1 MATTPPGGTG
11 EGDGL
16 ENSNITPEMETAALN
31 LLNLQAH
38 MSGEQPSSSDSGA
51 SNTQRA
57 TPAGDDGGEPH
68 GASEAQRTQAF
79 QWLRGGSDTSGE
91 SSAASNAGSG
101 NDAADGTPNEE
112 AAQPLPSEGAPEGD
126 MDVPEDD
133 GPNDGVP
140 EDDDSEDGSSEGS
153 ISAGTLD
160 FSSSPRIKQEQ
171 SPSPD
176 ILSEASSSSRSRK
189 RRRDTSNE
197 SEDSEERKRAKKRDE
212 KRDKKERKRQKKK
225 EKREKRREKKRQK
238 KRERATRRNILLGLQ
253 ISTTS
258 AQSGSSTSASAHPH
272 EATAIVNG
280 LPTPTTPSDP
290 DWDAPST
297 DGVSTSRLHAPY
309 PWIPDPLCDTAIEGV
324 DDTNDRAE
332 LQLWMEWKAYDAEER
347 ATDATLRSLRRR
359 RAEEEAARAAEAQRQ
374 REEEAA
380 RLAREA
386 AYNRSLMRLPP
397 EIRLRIWR
405 LLFVSAKPILVYR
418 NWTMTY
424 RRKPERRSNRI
435 TERGNGA
442 GNGRTA
448 PDQTSDLY
456 GIAILRT
463 CSALFVEG
471 VAVLYGENTFCY
483 RLRDSRPSLV
493 DLDRLLLPNA
503 VDDLDMDDDAFPMHM
518 DVDDENSD
526 DGDAEFIYHGGRGAA
541 AAAARGEEAH
551 INVEK
556 YYYFFRSLAIE
567 AEPNRY
573 SDSTMAAMAEAINVF
588 APRDGRPRPNI
599 NRLVLRVTPLREM
612 PPDEDGDGN
621 DDGNDADLDDD
632 NGQGDEGSDNED
644 GSNDSDDSDADDGD
658 NGGTSFDNE
667 RHYTFVSFFKPASP
681 VMEAVHNLRCNVL
694 RIDLMCPHRAAAS
707 AATAAH
713 GVRAWQP
720 GRSFTIDRSVEMVLR
735 GLREDPRR
743 RDPWAR
749 DRCMLLT
756 RRERTRHVWRMMD
769 EVWLH
774 VARFC
779 RRHVRRT
786 TAGGDWGFGEEWTE
800 LPEDVDATG
809 F

>member
-297 DGVSTSRLHAPY
+297 DGRNLEISPSAAGGGGGGTRGRSA
-309 PWIPDPLCDTAIEGV
+309 TA
-324 DDTNDRAE
+324 A
-332 LQLWMEWKAYDAEER
+332 
-347 ATDATLRSLRRR
+347 RRR
-359 RAEEEAARAAEAQRQ
+359 GRETGQRSGIQAQLDEAA
-374 REEEAA
+374 
-380 RLAREA
+380 
-386 AYNRSLMRLPP
+386 P

-435 TERGNGA
+435 TERGGGA

-483 RLRDSRPSLV
+483 RLRDSRPSSTT
-493 DLDRLLLPNA
+493 A
-503 VDDLDMDDDAFPMHM
+503 
-518 DVDDENSD
+518 
-526 DGDAEFIYHGGRGAA
+526 GGAA

-612 PPDEDGDGN
+612 PPDDDGDGN

-713 GVRAWQP
+713 WVRAWQP
-720 GRSFTIDRSVEMVLR
+720 GRSFTIDRSVEMILR